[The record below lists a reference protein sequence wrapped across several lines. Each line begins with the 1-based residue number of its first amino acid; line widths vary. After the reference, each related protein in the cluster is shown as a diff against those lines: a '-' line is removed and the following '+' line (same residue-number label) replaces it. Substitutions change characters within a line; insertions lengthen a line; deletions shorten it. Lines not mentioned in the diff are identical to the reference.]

1 MKLISPY
8 RNVIQYTRISLEPY
22 QMNNDIFDAMCEHAS
37 AFLIAIGSS

>member
-22 QMNNDIFDAMCEHAS
+22 QMNNDILNNCHNEVKTILDNNGFK
-37 AFLIAIGSS
+37 